1 MVREGK
7 TVRAYYAIR
16 RYLVERKATIW
27 CRGHSCYLFIKRRR
41 SPYFRTLVWT
51 IVDSDESKEGVPSH
65 FVTHLSTQRTVVTN
79 GEDCPR
85 CYHHYEP
92 MVEEGDQLCVRLCME
107 FMFMFSL
114 SGYIWLTAPSAFVLP
129 IYENIA
135 SQFGQLAILETCFGL
150 ILPYHATC
158 SYDDYLRPRRLFVA
172 FRS

>member
-1 MVREGK
+1 MEK
-7 TVRAYYAIR
+7 TVHD
-16 RYLVERKATIW
+16 ATIIMNPW
-27 CRGHSCYLFIKRRR
+27 SR
-41 SPYFRTLVWT
+41 
-51 IVDSDESKEGVPSH
+51 KEISYAWVP
-65 FVTHLSTQRTVVTN
+65 
-79 GEDCPR
+79 C
-85 CYHHYEP
+85 
-92 MVEEGDQLCVRLCME
+92 RLCME
-107 FMFMFSL
+107 FVFMFSL